1 MSMSENRHS
10 IFSHS
15 LDRIAFTSYFLGAI
29 VPLIA
34 LAFVVNRYVIP
45 NISESRNVIG
55 IIALVVS
62 IAVLSMASFL
72 ALRRSTRKSQRQM
85 EADNARLESLLEASG
100 SLSSATN
107 DSDAAAASAHCAFTL
122 SGVGAAYVLI
132 RSGSDSSLRITHF
145 AGDEPE
151 KLFEE
156 FERPLREIAEL
167 VLREGRPAIRGVA
180 DTAEALAAS
189 AVPIPGEA
197 APLGVLLVAQRA
209 TSDDIESPHVDSL
222 ATLAGLASVAFRH
235 LDLQDAQ
242 RNFFSHVT
250 DILVQTLDQH
260 LGYHRGHANR
270 VARLAN
276 RIGREMELDEHR
288 LERLHFASLLHDVG
302 MLKLD
307 PSQVKNA
314 TSCEKHAELGFRML
328 NRIRL
333 WQDLAPFVHHHHEW
347 HDGTGYPMGLKGDA
361 IPLEARIIGLCEALD
376 SMASDASYKAPV
388 PWEEALRKVDDCA
401 GTQFDPEV
409 ARVFKILVAKGEIDS
424 SFLQ

>member
-1 MSMSENRHS
+1 
-10 IFSHS
+10 
-15 LDRIAFTSYFLGAI
+15 
-29 VPLIA
+29 
-34 LAFVVNRYVIP
+34 
-45 NISESRNVIG
+45 
-55 IIALVVS
+55 
-62 IAVLSMASFL
+62 
-72 ALRRSTRKSQRQM
+72 M

-189 AVPIPGEA
+189 AVPIPGET
-197 APLGVLLVAQRA
+197 APLGVLLVARRA
-209 TSDDIESPHVDSL
+209 TRDEIESPHIDSL
-222 ATLAGLASVAFRH
+222 ETLAGLASVAFRH

-276 RIGREMELDEHR
+276 RIGREMGLDEHR

-307 PSQVKNA
+307 PSHHKNPK
-314 TSCEKHAELGFRML
+314 SCEKHAELGFRML

-424 SFLQ
+424 SFLK